1 MAASEIF
8 SPAGLAV
15 AEPVVILG
23 DHQVLLVL
31 HPGGTAGVARGV
43 RVGTD
48 INPVKPRSGGRQRGQ
63 RITASQE

>member
-1 MAASEIF
+1 MRVAASVIF
-8 SPAGLAV
+8 PPAGLAV
-15 AEPVVILG
+15 AEPVVILV

-48 INPVKPRSGGRQRGQ
+48 SSLGVVAVTEAR
-63 RITASQE
+63 E

>member
-1 MAASEIF
+1 MTNEMF

-31 HPGGTAGVARGV
+31 HPGRTAGVARGV

-48 INPVKPRSGGRQRGQ
+48 INPAKLWSGGRH
-63 RITASQE
+63 